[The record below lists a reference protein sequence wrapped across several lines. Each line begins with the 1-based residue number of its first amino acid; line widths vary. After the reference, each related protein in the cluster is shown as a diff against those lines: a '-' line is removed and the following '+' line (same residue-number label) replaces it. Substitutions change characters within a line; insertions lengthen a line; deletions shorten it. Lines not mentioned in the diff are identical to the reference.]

1 MRSHFEGNNPVQAR
15 LVIMNEVTVL
25 YKLTD
30 TLQAGTRPHD
40 LVHRILFDYFDPM
53 NTASNTTDLNT
64 SN

>member
-1 MRSHFEGNNPVQAR
+1 
-15 LVIMNEVTVL
+15 MNEVTVL